1 KKNTRFIQRER
12 NQMRHLAA
20 IVLELASDLIQL
32 AEWLDKEYTDEVFR
46 KMSII
51 TLMQSGDLV
60 EEE

>member
-1 KKNTRFIQRER
+1 
-12 NQMRHLAA
+12 MRHLAA

-51 TLMQSGDLV
+51 TLMQSGELV
-60 EEE
+60 AEDE

>member
-1 KKNTRFIQRER
+1 
-12 NQMRHLAA
+12 MRHLAA
-20 IVLELASDLIQL
+20 IVLEIASDLIQL